1 MNLTFV
7 KIMERKTICQR
18 KTLRVPFL
26 VPWGESFVFRGA
38 GAGSPYAWP
47 GGRGDRSVLPLYK
60 ACRFARFF
68 NFIDVFFQI
77 QVSSSAAPETGRPAA
92 CHLVPQGLLIPHDH
106 VRGGLGSVVQSL
118 LYQQHQVSV
127 CHSGLALA
135 SDGFANA
142 PGIGCDDP
150 LLEP

>member
-68 NFIDVFFQI
+68 NFIDVFFR
-77 QVSSSAAPETGRPAA
+77 SRLAPRQHRRPGVLLHATSYHKA
-92 CHLVPQGLLIPHDH
+92 C
-106 VRGGLGSVVQSL
+106 
-118 LYQQHQVSV
+118 
-127 CHSGLALA
+127 
-135 SDGFANA
+135 
-142 PGIGCDDP
+142 
-150 LLEP
+150 